1 MQLTQSNYW
10 LNEPNYFLA
19 ESDIHT
25 HAHIIILRNV
35 GGLIDGCKHAYPQS
49 P

>member
-25 HAHIIILRNV
+25 HAHYNHIKKC
-35 GGLIDGCKHAYPQS
+35 GWID
-49 P
+49 